1 MSVSEVQGVAQSVR
15 DRREAFPS
23 DVVDHVENL
32 EVLSVGKLV
41 MHSTGKQSSRL
52 FSDPSHSSD
61 QRALGGASTKSGPR
75 VPIALRRAFRLRT
88 VSVVE
93 KTVPGTVL

>member
-1 MSVSEVQGVAQSVR
+1 MSGIAARHSQVTSSTTLRTWKCCPLA
-15 DRREAFPS
+15 
-23 DVVDHVENL
+23 N
-32 EVLSVGKLV
+32 LV
-41 MHSTGKQSSRL
+41 MHSTGKQSPRL
-52 FSDPSHSSD
+52 SDPFHSSD
-61 QRALGGASTKSGPR
+61 QRALGRASTKNGPR